1 MKKRN
6 SNKYKRES
14 KGNSVAQDTETFANT
29 YVVTRPN
36 GKVRDCPQSRVVTVT
51 PGSKHGRYNT
61 NGNVTATPL
70 ETDLDQ
76 VIIPRSTAF
85 SKIKR
90 VVARL
95 GGEHFPR

>member
-1 MKKRN
+1 MRKTKRPKN
-6 SNKYKRES
+6 NID
-14 KGNSVAQDTETFANT
+14 SVGVDLETFANT

-70 ETDLDQ
+70 ETDLNQ
-76 VIIPRSTAF
+76 VIIPRSTAS

-90 VVARL
+90 VVAWL
-95 GGEHFPR
+95 GGEHHPRWRG

>member
-1 MKKRN
+1 MRKR
-6 SNKYKRES
+6 KRP
-14 KGNSVAQDTETFANT
+14 KNNIDSVGVDLETLANT
-29 YVVTRPN
+29 FVVTKPN
-36 GKVRDCPQSRVVTVT
+36 GKVLDYPQSRVVTLT
-51 PGSKHGRYNT
+51 PVFKNGRYNT

-90 VVARL
+90 VVNWV
-95 GGEHFPR
+95 GGEHHPR

>member
-1 MKKRN
+1 MRKR
-6 SNKYKRES
+6 KRP
-14 KGNSVAQDTETFANT
+14 KNNIDSVGVDLETFANT
-29 YVVTRPN
+29 FVVTGPN
-36 GKVRDCPQSRVVTVT
+36 GKVRDYPQSRVVTRT
-51 PGSKHGRYNT
+51 PGSKHGQYNT

-90 VVARL
+90 VVAWL
-95 GGEHFPR
+95 GGEHHPR

>member
-1 MKKRN
+1 MRKR
-6 SNKYKRES
+6 KRPR
-14 KGNSVAQDTETFANT
+14 NNIDSVGVDIETFANT

-51 PGSKHGRYNT
+51 PGSKHGRYYT
-61 NGNVTATPL
+61 NGNVTATSL
-70 ETDLDQ
+70 ETDLNQ

-90 VVARL
+90 VVAWL
-95 GGEHFPR
+95 GGEHHPR

>member
-1 MKKRN
+1 MSKR
-6 SNKYKRES
+6 KRPR
-14 KGNSVAQDTETFANT
+14 NNIDSVGVDLETFANT

-36 GKVRDCPQSRVVTVT
+36 GKVRDCPQSRVATVT

-61 NGNVTATPL
+61 NQNVTATPL
-70 ETDLDQ
+70 ETDLNP

-85 SKIKR
+85 SKIKS
-90 VVARL
+90 VVAWL

>member
-1 MKKRN
+1 MSKRTRPKN
-6 SNKYKRES
+6 NIDS
-14 KGNSVAQDTETFANT
+14 KGVDLETFANT

-51 PGSKHGRYNT
+51 PGFEHGCYSSK
-61 NGNVTATPL
+61 GNVAITPI
-70 ETDLDQ
+70 ETDLNQ

-90 VVARL
+90 VVAWL
-95 GGEHFPR
+95 GGEHPPR

>member
-1 MKKRN
+1 MRKR
-6 SNKYKRES
+6 KRP
-14 KGNSVAQDTETFANT
+14 KNNIDSVGVDLETFANT

-61 NGNVTATPL
+61 NGNVTATPI

-90 VVARL
+90 VVAWL

>member
-1 MKKRN
+1 MRRRKRPRN
-6 SNKYKRES
+6 D
-14 KGNSVAQDTETFANT
+14 KGSAVGVDIETFANT

-51 PGSKHGRYNT
+51 LGSKHGQYNT

-70 ETDLDQ
+70 ETDLNQ

-90 VVARL
+90 VVAWL
-95 GGEHFPR
+95 EGEHHPR